1 MKVKYSFIYFQEQ
14 SKEISDLKNLCL
26 DGFAMVEDCKMRE
39 QCNTDVQYIQ
49 LMKNR
54 ALDPKSVATMRS
66 LQQQQQ
72 LLDQGLR
79 DVDAILD
86 QEWQDYQN
94 KKKKRHGCVD
104 RVTDICF
111 HVRGV

>member
-1 MKVKYSFIYFQEQ
+1 M
-14 SKEISDLKNLCL
+14 EISDLKSLCL

-39 QCNTDVQYIQ
+39 QRNTDAQYVQ
-49 LMKNR
+49 LLRNR
-54 ALDPKSVATMRS
+54 ALDPKSLATMRN

-86 QEWQDYQN
+86 QEWEDYQN
-94 KKKKRHGCVD
+94 KKKKRQGLVNFKAKLMFFPNGESIFCAKGAY
-104 RVTDICF
+104 IF
-111 HVRGV
+111 S